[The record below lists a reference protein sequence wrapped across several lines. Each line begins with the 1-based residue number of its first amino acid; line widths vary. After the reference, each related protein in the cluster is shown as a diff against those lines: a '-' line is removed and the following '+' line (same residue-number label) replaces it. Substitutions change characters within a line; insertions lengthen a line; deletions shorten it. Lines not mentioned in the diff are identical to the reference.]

1 MNVKLQISVFN
12 KTAVIPEYDLH
23 TEKGMKLVSLIIQT
37 EIRLTIFFVAKDGE
51 ALYSQQKQDWELTV
65 AQVMKSLLPNSDLN

>member
-51 ALYSQQKQDWELTV
+51 ALYS
-65 AQVMKSLLPNSDLN
+65 